1 MEQYFGLL
9 LESQYKCTESVEEP
23 ASTESEMNFQLSC
36 FISQDVRYMHTG
48 LMKVAPPPPPL
59 SLSFSSVHCQGLEGS
74 VEKYSTSL
82 SRNADYSKTSRI
94 SRLPAYL
101 AVQFV
106 RFFVGKAP
114 DSDEIVPKKILKV
127 SFWVM

>member
-59 SLSFSSVHCQGLEGS
+59 SLSHLALSIVR
-74 VEKYSTSL
+74 VWRAVWRSTPPL
-82 SRNADYSKTSRI
+82 
-94 SRLPAYL
+94 
-101 AVQFV
+101 
-106 RFFVGKAP
+106 
-114 DSDEIVPKKILKV
+114 
-127 SFWVM
+127 